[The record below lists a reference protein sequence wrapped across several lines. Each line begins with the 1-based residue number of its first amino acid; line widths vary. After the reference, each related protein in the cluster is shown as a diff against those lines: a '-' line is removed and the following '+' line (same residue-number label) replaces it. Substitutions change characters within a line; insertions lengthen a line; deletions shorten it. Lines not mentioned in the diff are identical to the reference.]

1 MIRKNTLKSAGK
13 SVVSIL
19 FAIIWAFP
27 CVWMI
32 LSSFKPTSELFSYPL
47 HLFPQEWTMLN
58 FHKALQEFDILQY
71 MGNSVFVAIVAT
83 VFTVLFSCMCG
94 FALAK
99 YDSKWLSFFFLCLL
113 STTML
118 PTEII
123 MSPSFEV
130 IRALGMYDS
139 LWACIVPAIGS
150 MTGIFLMRQF
160 FVSVP
165 NDFLEAA
172 RIDGADEGVI
182 FFRIM
187 FPICMSQV
195 AILSIFSFRWR
206 WNDYIWPLISL
217 YTKEK
222 YTLQLALRSISAMDS
237 ISLDW
242 GLLLGASVLT
252 MIPVLVIFVI
262 FNKQIMSSSM
272 SSGIKG

>member
-83 VFTVLFSCMCG
+83 IFTVLFSCMCG

-118 PTEII
+118 PTEI
-123 MSPSFEV
+123 
-130 IRALGMYDS
+130 
-139 LWACIVPAIGS
+139 
-150 MTGIFLMRQF
+150 
-160 FVSVP
+160 
-165 NDFLEAA
+165 
-172 RIDGADEGVI
+172 
-182 FFRIM
+182 
-187 FPICMSQV
+187 
-195 AILSIFSFRWR
+195 
-206 WNDYIWPLISL
+206 
-217 YTKEK
+217 
-222 YTLQLALRSISAMDS
+222 
-237 ISLDW
+237 
-242 GLLLGASVLT
+242 
-252 MIPVLVIFVI
+252 
-262 FNKQIMSSSM
+262 MSSVSAAPVYFLTTCATRRM
-272 SSGIKG
+272 L